1 MKRTDI
7 LLIVVIALFSVMLS
21 YFALN
26 SIIGP
31 ADFGSV
37 KVPTVEAISSDIL
50 EPDPMIFNSDA
61 INPAVEVTIVPQTD
75 NTSTS
80 GQ

>member
-7 LLIVVIALFSVMLS
+7 MLIAVIALFSVLVS

-26 SIIGP
+26 SLIGP
-31 ADFGSV
+31 ADFGTA
-37 KVPTVEAISSDIL
+37 KVPKVQVISSDIQ

-61 INPAVEVTIVPQTD
+61 INPAVEVTIVPQADQATG
-75 NTSTS
+75 N
-80 GQ
+80 